1 MVGGGGRVGR
11 IASYV
16 HIIDAP
22 CVCISVRG
30 LLGNQGETVK
40 PSEQIARALSS
51 TRRIARR
58 NFMAPMDAAVCAL
71 LGASERASA
80 RARAGGDELDLIAV
94 IASAQHDVHE

>member
-80 RARAGGDELDLIAV
+80 GGDELDLIAV

>member
-71 LGASERASA
+71 LGASEL
-80 RARAGGDELDLIAV
+80 AGGDELDLIAV
-94 IASAQHDVHE
+94 IASAQHDVHD